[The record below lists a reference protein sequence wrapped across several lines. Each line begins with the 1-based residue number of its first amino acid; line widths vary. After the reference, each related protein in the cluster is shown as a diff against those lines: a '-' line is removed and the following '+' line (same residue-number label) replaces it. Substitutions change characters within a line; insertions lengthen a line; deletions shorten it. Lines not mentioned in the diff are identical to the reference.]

1 MLNIRERTFCK
12 CMTRANRNVRRSRL
26 MQCFPSRQPCSD
38 FGHQRYVPVCTS
50 FYLRFSRLYLLMLL
64 GQIQLI
70 NYVRICMSFEQY
82 FYHVVA
88 RYNNN
93 IVLRNEHGQNG
104 GTRHSA
110 LFHAVRR
117 ATALFRVTDVTIIDY
132 SQFNSKSDPVL
143 VRLRS
148 VRCACECWFAAGC
161 FPPKK
166 GIHHLASCWTD
177 TKALQKVS
185 TQTRSSLSLPPS
197 SRLPQPR
204 HHFQPATG
212 AKQF

>member
-1 MLNIRERTFCK
+1 
-12 CMTRANRNVRRSRL
+12 

-38 FGHQRYVPVCTS
+38 FSHQRYVPVCTS
-50 FYLRFSRLYLLMLL
+50 FYLCFSRLYLLMLL

-70 NYVRICMSFEQY
+70 NYVRTCMSFEQY

-117 ATALFRVTDVTIIDY
+117 ATALFRVTGVTIIDY

-143 VRLRS
+143 GYLPRLRS
-148 VRCACECWFAAGC
+148 VRCLRMLIRRWI

-166 GIHHLASCWTD
+166 GIHNLASCWTD

-197 SRLPQPR
+197 SRLPQSSSFSAGYR
-204 HHFQPATG
+204 CEAVLIG
-212 AKQF
+212 